1 MAKKKENIVS
11 DALLAQM
18 KSLERTSPYIL
29 RVTER
34 KGLPI
39 PVLEICDRIENTD
52 QKSISGRPVT
62 RLRELGTI
70 QGANL
75 RACQQPIWYM
85 LSHMQD
91 NEGRPYDAANL
102 LRGEIAFRGRIP
114 LDEEAGTKLSLLI
127 RLQGQVRDAAR
138 VELMAWRIERFSQE
152 EAMYWLAR
160 TMVGGYGQR
169 SMEWNKSGLRIMLA
183 GQQKDTEAVDDLLA
197 RLRK

>member
-1 MAKKKENIVS
+1 MANKKEHAIS
-11 DALLAQM
+11 DVLLSQM
-18 KSLERTSPYIL
+18 KSLEHSSPYIL

-34 KGLPI
+34 KGLPV
-39 PVLEICDRIENTD
+39 PVLEICDRVQDTD
-52 QKSISGRPVT
+52 RKTKSGKDAT

-70 QGANL
+70 QGTNL

-91 NEGRPYDAANL
+91 SEGRPYDSASL
-102 LRGEIAFRGRIP
+102 LRGEITFRGRIP

-127 RLQGQVRDAAR
+127 RLQGQVRDANR

-169 SMEWNKSGLRIMLA
+169 SMEWNKSGLRVMLA
-183 GQQKDTEAVDDLLA
+183 GQQKDTEAVDELLA